1 MDSLKSQLVLFRQNP
16 FRFNRY
22 LGISRPS
29 PSDALNNSPLRI
41 VPNDVMQMIAK
52 HLTPASAGS
61 FFLTCRQIGLVIG
74 TQYIDGLKTSKD
86 DTMEFLNLL
95 EHDLQDQI
103 VCTFCRKLHKMRDAE
118 RYAKNS
124 YCWYGYSGDPE
135 ISGLPEFDKIP
146 TCVKYDKE
154 RQVDLYTH
162 KNFGVTISKMA
173 IKSHR
178 LFGNDAQTKRLLR
191 LLSAPEDYSA
201 DNPCKSLTTEK
212 GECRIKNGS
221 IFTRKFMNYKWKCQS
236 FGVPT
241 CIPICFHLV
250 VEKVGSNKIRAV
262 SCYAW
267 SRPEN
272 IWSALQPTCQEKTG
286 TGENNTSRH
295 VRSGLLQCRYCRTVC
310 KIELKHHSRYFIS
323 RCNRALAIVIYK
335 HFESEE
341 DWKKHIPPIGSG
353 DEENEPIEFSKEKI
367 SSVFE
372 VDDAVFE
379 PRFTSWSDFYLA
391 WQKVFMDELELTS
404 FTKIHVTFPIIH
416 EMQQTRE
423 ESDFIFRSDTFDKEL
438 TGIKTART

>member
-1 MDSLKSQLVLFRQNP
+1 
-16 FRFNRY
+16 
-22 LGISRPS
+22 
-29 PSDALNNSPLRI
+29 
-41 VPNDVMQMIAK
+41 MQMIVE

-124 YCWYGYSGDPE
+124 YCWYGYTGDPE
-135 ISGLPEFDKIP
+135 ESGLPEFDRIP
-146 TCVKYDKE
+146 TCVIKDE
-154 RQVDLYTH
+154 SRDVDLYTH
-162 KNFGVTISKMA
+162 KNFGFTISRMA

-201 DNPCKSLTTEK
+201 DNPRKSVTTEK

-221 IFTRKFMNYKWKCQS
+221 IFTRKFMKYRWKCQN
-236 FGVPT
+236 FDVPT
-241 CIPICFHLV
+241 YIPICSHLSF
-250 VEKVGSNKIRAV
+250 ERVGADKFRAT
-262 SCYAW
+262 
-267 SRPEN
+267 SRRAYGKPED
-272 IWSALQPTCQEKTG
+272 IWPVLQTLCLEHTG
-286 TGENNTSRH
+286 TDANDTSQH
-295 VRSGLLQCRYCRTVC
+295 VRLGLLQCRYCRTVC
-310 KIELKHHSRYFIS
+310 KIELKHHNQYLIS
-323 RCNRALAIVIYK
+323 RCDTSLAIVVYK
-335 HFESEE
+335 QFESKK
-341 DWKKHIPPIGSG
+341 DWKRHIPLYGSYKSKR
-353 DEENEPIEFSKEKI
+353 IEFSKEKI

-372 VDDAVFE
+372 VDDTGFE
-379 PRFTSWSDFYLA
+379 PRFTSWGDFYLA

-404 FTKIHVTFPIIH
+404 PMEVRGIFLRFH

-423 ESDFIFRSDTFDKEL
+423 KFDFIFRGNTFDKEL